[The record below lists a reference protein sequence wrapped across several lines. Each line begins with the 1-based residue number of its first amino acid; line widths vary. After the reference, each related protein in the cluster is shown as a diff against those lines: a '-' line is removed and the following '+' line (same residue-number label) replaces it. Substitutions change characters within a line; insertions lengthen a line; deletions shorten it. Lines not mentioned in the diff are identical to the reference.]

1 MNYCGLAVPC
11 PSHRRRGRMA
21 VIGVAVLHHGCAT
34 LRAFHHVV
42 TSRTSSPITAVAP
55 QPVLTGGSATV
66 NATHPLLQY
75 PCFPPAAST
84 TLWNWTPPT
93 TGTIN

>member
-1 MNYCGLAVPC
+1 
-11 PSHRRRGRMA
+11 MA
-21 VIGVAVLHHGCAT
+21 VTGVAVPHCGCAT
-34 LRAFHHVV
+34 LKAFHHVV
-42 TSRTSSPITAVAP
+42 PSRTTSPVTAVAP

-84 TLWNWTPPT
+84 TSWNWTPPT